1 MSRMYRMVVPP
12 TVPVGALPLRATVPR
27 AGSIRE
33 YAMDLAQQTDERRAA
48 CLARLAEGTARF
60 HEPRRD
66 DCPWCGSTR
75 LRVRL
80 RTADLIQRKPGG
92 FTLERCEDCAHTF
105 QNPRLTPEGLDFY
118 RLGSARQD
126 LGHRDFWRQDLR
138 PGPGG
143 GAAALLARAGSG
155 RARRLAGVRTLGRI
169 DEPES
174 WLDVGTGRARFP
186 GAAKDVLPYTAF
198 DGLDTDPGL
207 AEAVR
212 RGRIEEAHRGRLTD
226 LAEDLAGRYDV
237 LSMVHYLQRRPD
249 PRAELA
255 AARTVLRPGG
265 HLLIEA
271 PDPECRSA
279 RLLGK
284 WWASY
289 RQPRHPHFVPLANLC
304 RELDELGFTVVDVDR
319 RAPHVPSD
327 LTTACALVLN
337 RLLPVADVPWR
348 AQTPSALRLGLRRTA
363 WRAATPLLA
372 LAYAADLLLA
382 PVLTR
387 TGCGNAYRVI
397 ARREAEA

>member
-1 MSRMYRMVVPP
+1 MYRMVVPP
-12 TVPVGALPLRATVPR
+12 AVPSGALPPRASVPR

-33 YAMDLAQQTDERRAA
+33 YVMDLAQQPAEGRSA

-92 FTLERCEDCAHTF
+92 FTLERCDDCAHTF
-105 QNPRLTPEGLDFY
+105 QNPRLTAEGLDFY
-118 RLGSARQD
+118 RLGSARHD
-126 LGHRDFWRQDLR
+126 LGHRDFWRQDLCH
-138 PGPGG
+138 GLDG
-143 GAAALLARAGSG
+143 GAPALLARAGSG
-155 RARRLAGVRTLGRI
+155 RARRLAGVRALSRI

-186 GAAKDVLPYTAF
+186 GAARDVLPYTAF

-207 AEAVR
+207 AQGVR
-212 RGRIEEAHRGRLTD
+212 RGRIEEAHHGRLTD

-319 RAPHVPSD
+319 RTPHVPSD
-327 LTTACALVLN
+327 LTTACALALN
-337 RLLPVADVPWR
+337 RLLPEADAPWHPR
-348 AQTPSALRLGLRRTA
+348 PPSPLRQRLRRTA
-363 WRAATPLLA
+363 WQAATPLLA

-387 TGCGNAYRVI
+387 TGGGNAYRVI
-397 ARREAEA
+397 ARREADG